1 MTRSKLHAFGGV
13 LIVMILAGNA
23 CLAAPGGLDTDAIAQ
38 ASGAKAVVQADG
50 VVRIGWT
57 RDDVKV
63 MVDGEPFP
71 ASAGLG
77 SWAAFKATDHGAM
90 VMGDTVVFRDEV
102 DRAINAAFE
111 SGLQVTALH
120 NHFFY
125 DEPKVFFMH
134 IGGYGDPVTLA
145 EGVKAVWDSIK
156 QLRRNHPTP
165 ADGFGGPRPTPGGA
179 IDADRIEK
187 ITGLKAVVSP
197 EIVKV
202 SRGREGQMHETT
214 IGGTMGLGSWA
225 AFVGSNELASVDGD
239 FIMTGPEVQA
249 VLHALRR
256 SHIHIVA
263 LHNHM
268 IGEEPAFYFVHFWG
282 VGPAEKLAEGFR
294 AALDAQAGSEAHAP
308 ATGSP

>member
-1 MTRSKLHAFGGV
+1 MNRQMFKVMGGIMV
-13 LIVMILAGNA
+13 GIALADNVAMANA
-23 CLAAPGGLDTDAIAQ
+23 ASLDSDAIAR
-38 ASGAKAVVQADG
+38 AAGAKVAVQADG
-50 VVRIGWT
+50 VVRIGWK

-63 MVDGEPFP
+63 TVDGEPFP

-77 SWAAFKATDHGAM
+77 SWAAFKATGHGAM

-102 DRAINAAFE
+102 DPAIDAAFAR
-111 SGLQVTALH
+111 GLKVTALH

-134 IGGYGDPVTLA
+134 IGGHGDPVQLA
-145 EGVKAVWDSIK
+145 AGVKAVWDAIK
-156 QLRRNHPTP
+156 QVRRDHPIP
-165 ADGFGGPRPTPGGA
+165 ATGFGDPKPKPGGK
-179 IDADRIEK
+179 IDAERIEK
-187 ITGLKAVVSP
+187 ITGLEATTTP
-197 EIVKV
+197 DMVKV
-202 SRGREGQMHETT
+202 SKGRDGEMHETP

-225 AFVGSNELASVDGD
+225 AFVGSDELASVDGD
-239 FIMTGPEVQA
+239 VIITGSEVQP

-268 IGEEPAFYFVHFWG
+268 IGEKPAFYFVHFWG

-294 AALDAQAGSEAHAP
+294 AALDAQAASDAHKH
-308 ATGSP
+308 